1 MYTGHIA
8 QCKLHCKNCT
18 TTVAHICSIN
28 KMGRLHRMLILKA
41 CPYQQILSSKGTETT
56 NGTTSQHH
64 PYQQICWSTRWVN
77 RPDWSFWS
85 PFDISCQNGSRVLYE
100 GRGVE
105 SVGEE
110 GSQCPWAIQAPPGSR
125 ACQCNVYAPSS
136 DPNPIKHSPTVF
148 PAFAP
153 ATELLKIASTKWLD
167 GKVWRAL
174 GKASWKLSSFFPESL
189 NHSAAF
195 SPQTFQGPFNGLML
209 SWSSN
214 IWYLSPGF
222 GEI

>member
-1 MYTGHIA
+1 MD
-8 QCKLHCKNCT
+8 
-18 TTVAHICSIN
+18 
-28 KMGRLHRMLILKA
+28 R
-41 CPYQQILSSKGTETT
+41 E
-56 NGTTSQHH
+56 
-64 PYQQICWSTRWVN
+64 
-77 RPDWSFWS
+77 
-85 PFDISCQNGSRVLYE
+85 
-100 GRGVE
+100 GVE

-148 PAFAP
+148 PAFASP
-153 ATELLKIASTKWLD
+153 TELLKITSTKWLKWESEESP
-167 GKVWRAL
+167 GKSLLEV
-174 GKASWKLSSFFPESL
+174 KLFFPESL

-195 SPQTFQGPFNGLML
+195 YPQTFQGPFNGLML

-214 IWYLSPGF
+214 IWYLRPGF